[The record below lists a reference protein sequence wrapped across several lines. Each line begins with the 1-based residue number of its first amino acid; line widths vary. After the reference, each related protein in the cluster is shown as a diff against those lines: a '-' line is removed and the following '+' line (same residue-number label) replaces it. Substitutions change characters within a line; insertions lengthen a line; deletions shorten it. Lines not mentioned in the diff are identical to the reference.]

1 MPSRSH
7 TLRSLSWSLSCL
19 TLLACSAGKEDSV
32 DRGALDGAVDGA
44 GDASLDV
51 EGFDADG
58 ALDDGGPLI
67 PDPTTCAQAAASKTY
82 LGCDFWPTVTDNIVR
97 PDFDYA
103 VVVAN
108 FGDVDADI
116 EVTRGATS
124 VAKAKAPAGGLVPIY
139 LPWVSELKG
148 TTSIF
153 AGCPTDVKT
162 STVSAK
168 GGAYHLVSSLPVAV
182 YQFNAIEYAGKGGPP
197 GKNWTAACANSCLG
211 QVKCFSYTND
221 ASLLLPSTALTGNYR
236 VAGVSAWTAPADPDG
251 KPGFTYPPY
260 FAVTG
265 TKNGTSV
272 TVKLG
277 PKGQVVAG
285 GGVAAAGPGGT
296 VTFSLDAGDVVE
308 VVGAQTAGSD
318 FSGSLLKA
326 SQPVQVI
333 AGISCTYMPK
343 DLEACDHV
351 EESLLPVETLGKHYF
366 VTAPTN
372 AKGVAGK
379 HVVRFYGNVDGTK
392 VSYAGKAP
400 GLAPS
405 VIDAGQTVE
414 LFGVTD
420 DFEVIADH
428 ELTIATFQYGAGPVS
443 AAAQGD
449 PAQSFATAVE
459 QYRLKYV
466 FLAPPDYDVSF
477 VDVVQP
483 LDAEVTLDGSK
494 SAVPPVPI
502 SSGYGVARIKLG
514 PGKGGAHVLS
524 ATKPVGIQVMG
535 FGSYTSYQYPGG
547 LNLGRI
553 APPPVK

>member
-1 MPSRSH
+1 MQKVFALVVTS
-7 TLRSLSWSLSCL
+7 SLM
-19 TLLACSAGKEDSV
+19 ACSAGKD
-32 DRGALDGAVDGA
+32 DPQTNPALDGSLD
-44 GDASLDV
+44 GDATTFDV
-51 EGFDADG
+51 SGLDADG
-58 ALDDGGPLI
+58 ATDDAGPII
-67 PDPTTCAQAAASKTY
+67 PDPTTCAQAAASHTY
-82 LGCDFWPTVTDNIVR
+82 VGCDFWPTVTDNIVR

-108 FGDVDADI
+108 FGDVDADV
-116 EVTRGATS
+116 EVTRGGAS
-124 VAKAKAPAGGLVPIY
+124 IAKAKAPAGGLVPIY

-153 AGCPTDVKT
+153 PGCPTDVKT
-162 STVSAK
+162 ATVTAK
-168 GGAYHLVSSLPVAV
+168 GGAYHLTTSVPVAV

-197 GKNWTAACANSCLG
+197 GKNWTAACANNCLG

-236 VAGVSAWTAPADPDG
+236 MAGVSAWSAAPDPDG

-260 FAVTG
+260 FTVTG
-265 TKNGTSV
+265 TKDGTNV

-277 PKGQVVAG
+277 PKAQVVAG
-285 GGVAAAGPGGT
+285 GGVAGAGPGGT
-296 VTFSLDAGDVVE
+296 LTFSVNAGDVVE
-308 VVGAQTAGSD
+308 VIGAQTPGSD
-318 FSGSLLKA
+318 LSGSLIKA
-326 SQPVQVI
+326 SQPIQVI
-333 AGISCTYMPK
+333 SGISCTYMPK

-351 EESLLPVETLGKHYF
+351 EESLLPVETLGRHYF

-379 HVVRFYGNVDGTK
+379 HVVRFYGNVDGTNLT
-392 VSYAGKAP
+392 YP
-400 GLAPS
+400 GAKPGGAPS

-414 LFGVTD
+414 ILGVSE
-420 DFEVIADH
+420 DFEVVADH
-428 ELTIATFQYGAGPVS
+428 ELTIASFQYGAGPIS

-449 PAQSFATAVE
+449 PAQSFMTAVE

-466 FLAPPDYDVSF
+466 FLAPADYDVSF

-483 LDAEVTLDGSK
+483 MDAELTLDGAK
-494 SAVPPVPI
+494 VTSAPTAL
-502 SSGYGVARIKLG
+502 SSGFGIQRLKLG
-514 PGKGGAHVLS
+514 AGKGGAHVLS

-553 APPPVK
+553 APTPVK